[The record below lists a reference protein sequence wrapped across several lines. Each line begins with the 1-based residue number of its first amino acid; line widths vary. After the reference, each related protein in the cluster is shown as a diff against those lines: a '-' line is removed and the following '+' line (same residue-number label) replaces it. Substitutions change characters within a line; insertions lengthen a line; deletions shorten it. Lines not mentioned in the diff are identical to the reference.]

1 MTSASAE
8 SAADSRSAEQKV
20 NPKTPRSYLLALA
33 LLAIGAGALFLG
45 YGRTWSTTRLTEVGL
60 PSLLVQLTGRDV
72 QPVGAATAI
81 VGLAAIAGLVA
92 TRRVGRIL
100 SGIVLLVVGLLDAFL
115 AVRFGMGDRTA
126 IVTAVSER
134 AGHDLDPEAVRA
146 ATLTSM
152 WWLGAVFGGVCFVV
166 AGLLTLMRSSTWPTL
181 SSRYE
186 RDTDNGKT
194 SSRPVSAWDQLDDWI
209 DPTVEAPH
217 GPDDHVDTRFGS
229 LAGADETSMP
239 ITGTIST
246 STLREDPQ

>member
-1 MTSASAE
+1 MTSASSE
-8 SAADSRSAEQKV
+8 SAADTSPAAQNV
-20 NPKTPRSYLLALA
+20 NPKAPRSYLLALA
-33 LLAIGAGALFLG
+33 LLAVGAGALFLG

-60 PSLLVQLTGRDV
+60 PSLLVQLTGRDL

-115 AVRFGMGDRTA
+115 AFRFGMGDRTA
-126 IVTAVSER
+126 IVAAVSER

-146 ATLTSM
+146 ATSTSI
-152 WWLGAVFGGVCFVV
+152 WWLAAAFGGVCFVV
-166 AGLLTLMRSSTWPTL
+166 AGLLTLTRSSTWPTL

-186 RDTDNGKT
+186 RGTDNGKT
-194 SSRPVSAWDQLDDWI
+194 SSRPVSAWDQLDDGI
-209 DPTVEAPH
+209 DPTVGAPH
-217 GPDDHVDTRFGS
+217 GPDDHVDTRSGS
-229 LAGADETSMP
+229 LAGPGETSMP
-239 ITGTIST
+239 TTGTIST